1 MDHKD
6 IAEQAYKNGYED
18 ALNEFAAM
26 AHEWIKDVSFQSN
39 TAMVKVHEII
49 DRVQKKLKG

>member
-18 ALNEFAAM
+18 ALNAFAALM
-26 AHEWIKDVSFQSN
+26 HEWIKDVSFQSN

-49 DRVQKKLKG
+49 DRVQNKLKE